1 MTKSIHIKLLIA
13 VAVILTSCGTQRKS
27 VNNSRKNSTQKV
39 VSKKEIDQSVSRNQ
53 TTKKLPNYKKPTS
66 QKPVFKDNNE
76 RYVYDYAQIAK
87 DEMALYG
94 IPASITLAQGILESS
109 AGNGELTLKSNNHF
123 GIKCNGW
130 QGEKAYHDDD
140 ALQECFRKYKDP
152 KYSFRDHSLFLKER
166 KRYAFLFDLDKD
178 DYKGWAHGLKKAGY
192 ATDPRYPQKLIS
204 IIERYQLHQYDD
216 HVLGNGSRK
225 GNRRKA
231 VRADHTSIRYTVQ
244 KGDTLYTIAKRYD
257 LSVDELKALNKL
269 KDNHLSIG
277 QKLYVKSL

>member
-27 VNNSRKNSTQKV
+27 INNSRKNSTQKV
-39 VSKKEIDQSVSRNQ
+39 VSKKEIEQSVRENQ
-53 TTKKLPNYKKPTS
+53 KTKEMPNYKKPTN

-109 AGNGELTLKSNNHF
+109 AGKGELTLKSNNHF

-140 ALQECFRKYKDP
+140 ALQSVLENIKILNIVLETIVCF
-152 KYSFRDHSLFLKER
+152 
-166 KRYAFLFDLDKD
+166 
-178 DYKGWAHGLKKAGY
+178 
-192 ATDPRYPQKLIS
+192 
-204 IIERYQLHQYDD
+204 
-216 HVLGNGSRK
+216 
-225 GNRRKA
+225 
-231 VRADHTSIRYTVQ
+231 
-244 KGDTLYTIAKRYD
+244 
-257 LSVDELKALNKL
+257 
-269 KDNHLSIG
+269 
-277 QKLYVKSL
+277 